1 MRRRSHRTKPRPE
14 MHSRIEHVKG
24 PVYKG
29 LGNYVTPNGS
39 NALTSTVSRLFRA
52 KSFKHSRIAHAV
64 ICDYSL
70 RLSLCKLLMVPVIIT
85 ACA

>member
-52 KSFKHSRIAHAV
+52 KSFKHE
-64 ICDYSL
+64 L
-70 RLSLCKLLMVPVIIT
+70 RMPSFVTT
-85 ACA
+85 ACVYPYASCQWFLLS